1 MWTFIHRP
9 RNTGADPVKLS
20 GPTGRFYTLFQGR
33 KRKLRCAIS
42 LCELPRTLLQT
53 FRAARFRSWIVQL
66 GRRPT
71 ALTSNPEKCAMEFS
85 LKTCV
90 ILLVLAATQ
99 LSCGG
104 GGSSGSNAAPPSSS
118 PVPKMS
124 HVFLVVEE

>member
-1 MWTFIHRP
+1 MH
-9 RNTGADPVKLS
+9 K
-20 GPTGRFYTLFQGR
+20 
-33 KRKLRCAIS
+33 
-42 LCELPRTLLQT
+42 
-53 FRAARFRSWIVQL
+53 FRAKHLQAFAQL
-66 GRRPT
+66 FDQVID
-71 ALTSNPEKCAMEFS
+71 FS

-124 HVFLVVEE
+124 HVFLVVEENHSFNSVIGSPDMPFLNGLLPQAALATQYFAN